1 MGWNGSG
8 QFTRDNGT
16 NSGSDVWVQD
26 KGDGTKILASLHDVH
41 DEGIATGLEN
51 CITRDGQNSPSGNLP
66 MATYKHTSV
75 GDASAVDQYVTG
87 GQIVNGSVIYGGL
100 ATGGSN
106 VYNITIPITPSALAT
121 GSVYCFKA
129 HQDSTGS
136 VLVAINGSGT
146 LQKTLKDGTGDLG
159 TGSIKTND
167 FVWFYYNGTD
177 YIKLDV
183 NGARPKTFST
193 TLTPVAPMTFSAISY
208 ITAFIAKD
216 QRGTHIIFSASFTVG
231 GTPGTQLSFAVPTG
245 LGTDAV
251 NPTLLSCAIWGGSG
265 YHFSTSSI
273 LGETITIRKE
283 DGNFTAGALRYVY
296 INATYPNV

>member
-8 QFTRDNGT
+8 QFNRNNGVNT
-16 NSGSDVWVQD
+16 GSDVWTQD

-41 DEGIATGLEN
+41 DEDIVTGLEN
-51 CITRDGQNSPSGNLP
+51 CLTRDGQNSPSGNLP
-66 MATYKHTSV
+66 MATFKHTGV

-100 ATGGSN
+100 ATGGAN

-121 GSVYCFKA
+121 GAVYCFKA

-136 VLVAINGSGT
+136 VLVTINGSGS
-146 LQKTLKDGTGDLG
+146 LQKTLKDGTGNLG

-167 FVWFYYNGTD
+167 FVWFYYDGTD

-193 TLTPVAPMTFSAISY
+193 TLTPAGSMTFTSISY
-208 ITAFIAKD
+208 IKALIAKD
-216 QRGTHIIFSASFTVG
+216 QRGTHITFSASFTVG
-231 GTPGTQLSFAVPTG
+231 GTVGSQFSFAVPSG
-245 LGTDAV
+245 LGTDATNETMLPCKV
-251 NPTLLSCAIWGGSG
+251 WGGSG
-265 YHFSTSSI
+265 YHFATAGI
-273 LGETITIRKE
+273 VGETVTIRKE
-283 DGNFTAGALRYVY
+283 DGNFTAGASRFVY
-296 INATYPNV
+296 ISGSFPNV